1 MSINTETARQPT
13 PATSKL
19 PGVLPVG
26 LSRCNIELKAF
37 FREKD
42 ALIFIFAFPVILLMI
57 FATVFREDVEPGI
70 SFAQYFLPG
79 MVAAGLM
86 LVSFQTLA
94 TGIAI
99 ERDDGTLKRLEGTP
113 MPRAAYFVGKIGLV
127 LVTALLQIA
136 LLLVVAALVYDV
148 PIPTEPSRWVTFMW
162 VAVLSITAGTLL
174 GIAYSSVPRSGKSA
188 DAAVVPVVLVLQ
200 FISGVFFPFNS
211 IPGWLQTIASIFPLK
226 WTAQGMRSVFLP
238 DSMVAQEVAG
248 SWQHGLTAL
257 ILVAWTIV
265 GLALCLRTFR
275 WRRRDDA

>member
-1 MSINTETARQPT
+1 MSSNTRMMQQTGTPT
-13 PATSKL
+13 SQL

-26 LSRCNIELKAF
+26 LSRCQIELKAF

-42 ALIFIFAFPVILLMI
+42 ALVFIFAFPVILLLI
-57 FATVFREDVEPGI
+57 FGTVFREDVAPGI

-94 TGIAI
+94 TSIAI

-127 LVTALLQIA
+127 LATGLLQIA
-136 LLLVVAALVYDV
+136 LLLVVARLVYGV
-148 PIPTEPSRWVTFMW
+148 PIPTDPSRWLTFAW
-162 VAVLSITAGTLL
+162 VAVLSGAAGTLL

-188 DAAVVPVVLVLQ
+188 DAVVVPVVLVLQ
-200 FISGVFFPFNS
+200 FISGVFFPFNT
-211 IPGWLQTIASIFPLK
+211 IPAWLQTIASIFPLK

-238 DSMVAQEVAG
+238 DSMAAQEVAG

-257 ILVAWTIV
+257 ILVVWTIV
-265 GLALCLRTFR
+265 GMVLCLRTFR